1 MDRSAI
7 AIATAAI
14 AFLVSLGLT
23 RGAME
28 VALRKSWLD
37 QVGERRVSTRRLPRI
52 GGVGVAAGTLV
63 ALVATFVMPA
73 GRFDVERDR
82 VILLM
87 VASALL
93 FGVMLV
99 DDLRGLGAVQKLVLQ
114 VAAAAIVILPRIDSQ
129 DRGIVIEQFNAP
141 GFGLISLP
149 VWAAISFS
157 LFWMVGMMNTVNLI
171 DGLDG
176 LAGSLTLVAC
186 AILFAHTYFW
196 PRDDPQFTISLIP
209 AALAGATLGFLVYN
223 WHPARIIL
231 GDAGAYYVGFTL
243 AVGSIIGG
251 AKIATALLALGL
263 PILDVAWVVVYR
275 LRTGRSP
282 LSADRGHLHHRLLDL
297 GLSQARIVLLV
308 SATSLL
314 FGMSSLL
321 LPSRELKLVA
331 IAAIGVVL
339 LATVMAVAG
348 EEESR
353 GRRLWARFR

>member
-1 MDRSAI
+1 MDRPLI
-7 AIATAAI
+7 AIATAVI
-14 AFLVSLGLT
+14 AFVVSVGLT
-23 RGAME
+23 RGAM
-28 VALRKSWLD
+28 AIAIRKEWLD

-52 GGVGVAAGTLV
+52 GGVGVATGTLA
-63 ALVATFVMPA
+63 ALLSTFVMPT
-73 GRFDVERDR
+73 GRFEVERDR
-82 VILLM
+82 VVLLM

-93 FGVMLV
+93 FAVMLV
-99 DDLRGLGAVQKLVLQ
+99 DDLRGLGPIQKLVLQ
-114 VAAAAIVILPRIDSQ
+114 VGTAAIVTLPRIDGVE
-129 DRGIVIEQFNAP
+129 RGIVIEQFNAP
-141 GFGLISLP
+141 GIGLVSLP
-149 VWAAISFS
+149 VWAAIGFS

-209 AALAGATLGFLVYN
+209 AALAGATLGFLVFN

-231 GDAGAYYVGFTL
+231 GDAGAYYVGFIL

-275 LRTGRSP
+275 LRMGRSP
-282 LSADRGHLHHRLLDL
+282 IAADRGHLHHRLLDL

-314 FGMSSLL
+314 FGLSSLL

-331 IAAIGVVL
+331 ILGIGVVL
-339 LATVMAVAG
+339 LGTIVSFASEEAG
-348 EEESR
+348 R
-353 GRRLWARFR
+353 GRRIWARLR

>member
-1 MDRSAI
+1 MDRPAI
-7 AIATAAI
+7 AVATAAI
-14 AFLVSLGLT
+14 AFVVSLGLT
-23 RGAME
+23 RGAMAL
-28 VALRKSWLD
+28 ALRRSWLD

-63 ALVATFVMPA
+63 ALAATFVMPA
-73 GRFDVERDR
+73 ERFAVERDR
-82 VILLM
+82 VALLM

-93 FGVMLV
+93 FAVMLV
-99 DDLRGLGAVQKLVLQ
+99 DDLRGLGAIQKLTLQ
-114 VAAAAIVILPRIDSQ
+114 VAAAVVVTLPRMDDV
-129 DRGIVIEQFNAP
+129 DRGIVIERFNAP
-141 GFGLISLP
+141 GLGQVSLP
-149 VWAAISFS
+149 VWAAIGFS

-196 PRDDPQFTISLIP
+196 PRGDPQFTISLIP
-209 AALAGATLGFLVYN
+209 AALGGATLGFLVYN

-282 LSADRGHLHHRLLDL
+282 IAADRGHLHHRLLDL
-297 GLSQARIVLLV
+297 GLGQARIVLLV

-331 IAAIGVVL
+331 IVGIGLVL
-339 LATVMAVAG
+339 LATVVAVTGG
-348 EEESR
+348 EEGAGQR
-353 GRRLWARFR
+353 IRARFR